1 MSTIKVLKANKLQI
15 AINNYTIVDFVL
27 ITNFNAAVK
36 DNKVDEYM
44 EEFGF
49 RNIKVMEIA
58 LENARVK
65 VLRWY
70 KIMNNISKKYNT
82 VYCDNDIFVDVCKA
96 LDENL

>member
-44 EEFGF
+44 EKFGF

-70 KIMNNISKKYNT
+70 KIMNSISKKYNT

>member
-15 AINNYTIVDFVL
+15 AINNYTIADFNL
-27 ITNFNAAVK
+27 ITDFNAAVK
-36 DNKVDEYM
+36 NNEVDEYM
-44 EEFGF
+44 EKSGF

-70 KIMNNISKKYNT
+70 KIMNSISKKYNT
-82 VYCDNDIFVDVCKA
+82 AYCDNDIFVDVCKA